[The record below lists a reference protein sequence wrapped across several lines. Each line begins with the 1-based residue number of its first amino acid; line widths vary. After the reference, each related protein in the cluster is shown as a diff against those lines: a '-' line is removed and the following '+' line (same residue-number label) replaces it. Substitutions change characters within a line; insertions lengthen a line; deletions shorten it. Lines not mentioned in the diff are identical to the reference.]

1 MLVLV
6 FVACFLF
13 YCAFSPK
20 AEAYYKACMFL
31 VFAVS
36 AFRHPILGGADTFQY
51 YDYFMKIKSL
61 SDVLDLSGDGFQI
74 GYVTLTAIPRLIFG
88 SYIWFQICY
97 IALCSFL
104 LHKTIKALE
113 LSGQEKILFL
123 FGFFCYDYLWYFWGT
138 LRQNVADLLFFYLLI
153 NYYKNSDKIGTL
165 AKLAHIVVMIYIPYL
180 FHSSAAMTL
189 FVMPFVLYAGK
200 NVNPRT
206 RFIWVAIGSVVVFI
220 TSSTVFSGLASY
232 LASFDDRYQ
241 GYVDDEGVGANII
254 NIVFRN
260 GVFYLFCSIYND
272 IDYKY
277 KRLVLNAATF
287 FVLIGAMSQGVA
299 GRMSEYFAFGFY
311 VAMSFIGQYKK
322 KYGTIV
328 PIYFMAL
335 MVVFIRKMYTSD
347 GGLNSHYY
355 LFFQDPTDVPAMFY
369 YFWKDL
375 TIY

>member
-13 YCAFSPK
+13 YCAFSSK
-20 AEAYYKACMFL
+20 AESYYKACMFL
-31 VFAVS
+31 VFAIS
-36 AFRHPILGGADTFQY
+36 AFRHPILGGADMFQY
-51 YDYFMKIKSL
+51 YDYFMNIQSM
-61 SDVLDLSGDGFQI
+61 SDIFDLSRDGFQI
-74 GYVTLTAIPRLIFG
+74 GYVTLTAIPRLLFG
-88 SYIWFQICY
+88 KYIWFQICY
-97 IALCSFL
+97 IGLCSFL
-104 LHKTIKALE
+104 LHNTIKALE

-153 NYYKNSDKIGTL
+153 NYFKNSNKMSVV
-165 AKLAHIVVMIYIPYL
+165 AKVAHIVVAVYIPYL
-180 FHSSAAMTL
+180 FHSSAAMAL
-189 FVMPFVLYAGK
+189 FFIPFVIYAGK

-206 RFIWVAIGSVVVFI
+206 RFIWVAIGSAVVYA
-220 TSSTVFSGLASY
+220 TSNTLFSGFATY
-232 LASFDDRYQ
+232 LASFDDHYK
-241 GYVDDEGVGANII
+241 GYIGDEGVGANII
-254 NIVFRN
+254 NIIFRN
-260 GVFYLFCSIYND
+260 GIFYFYCSIYND

-277 KRLVLNAATF
+277 KRLVLNAATI

-311 VAMSFIGQYKK
+311 VTMSFIGRYNK
-322 KYGTIV
+322 KYNSVV
-328 PIYFMAL
+328 PLYFVAL

-355 LFFQDPTDVPAMFY
+355 LFFQDPADVPAMFY
-369 YFWKDL
+369 YFWNGL